1 MLPRVPDISRTDI
14 LGSLQSLK
22 LHGCLYAPKF
32 LAGLADS
39 GRQIQLRSFEL
50 MLEVSDNDETSE
62 QNLARFFQAFQ
73 CLQELYINITYSSD
87 TYNGISGSIIGHSN
101 SLQRLVYH
109 ERKIIPIDS
118 DDDYGSYED
127 DDNYLHRLSY
137 RDLGIE
143 PDQGIT
149 PFARNDFT
157 RLLQNTCLECV
168 GFCERPSALVCDFDL
183 SLDLKISDSKSGKEI
198 TASANPTRSELEAI
212 AYPHR

>member
-1 MLPRVPDISRTDI
+1 MPIEPDISRTDI

-22 LHGCLYAPKF
+22 LQGCRYTPKF

-50 MLEVSDNDETSE
+50 MLEVSDNHETAE
-62 QNLARFFQAFQ
+62 QDLAIFFQAFQ
-73 CLQELYINITYSSD
+73 SLLELYINITYSSD
-87 TYNGISGSIIGHSN
+87 TYNGISGSIIGHRN
-101 SLQRLVYH
+101 SLERLVYH

-127 DDNYLHRLSY
+127 DDKYLHRPSY
-137 RDLGIE
+137 RDVGIE
-143 PDQGIT
+143 PDQDIT

-157 RLLQNTCLECV
+157 RLLQNTCLKCV

-183 SLDLKISDSKSGKEI
+183 SLDLNFSNSKSGKEN
-198 TASANPTRSELEAI
+198 TASTNTTGSELEAL
-212 AYPHR
+212 AYPHQ